1 MERTISPRSIREQYQ
16 ICGGHFFFSLIALD
30 RAVNLSHVDGPGL
43 SSLYVVIP
51 GG

>member
-1 MERTISPRSIREQYQ
+1 MERTISLRSVREQYQ
-16 ICGGHFFFSLIALD
+16 ICGGHFFFLV
-30 RAVNLSHVDGPGL
+30 VNLSHVDGPGL